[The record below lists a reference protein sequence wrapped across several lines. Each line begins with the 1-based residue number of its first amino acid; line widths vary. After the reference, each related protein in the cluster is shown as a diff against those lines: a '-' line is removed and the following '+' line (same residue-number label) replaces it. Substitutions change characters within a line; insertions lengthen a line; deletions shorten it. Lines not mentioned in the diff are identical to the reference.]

1 MVRSAEKRQWE
12 GSEGV
17 ILGEY
22 LPLKPQAGNVCS

>member
-17 ILGEY
+17 ISAEY
-22 LPLKPQAGNVCS
+22 LPPKPQAGTVCS